1 MSRTI
6 KFVLLMGLTL
16 SLVLSACGTPAPTA
30 APVVEATEVSIAT
43 EAPAATEAPSAEP
56 ILTISGAVEQEL
68 ALSEADLRGMEVVQ
82 LNAEHPKNGPTDYE
96 GVRLSEVLAKAGVKA
111 GASALLFTAS
121 DGYESEVAYA
131 DVEACADCL
140 VAFDGA
146 DLNMVMPNLSSK
158 AWAKMVAKI
167 EVKAEA
173 AAVEPPANPNII
185 LATTTSTQDS
195 GLLDVLVP
203 MFEEQTGY
211 VVQTIAVG
219 TGEALKM
226 GEEGNADVLLVHAPA
241 SEVKFMEGGFG
252 KDRFLVMHNDFI
264 IVGPAADPAAI
275 KGLTTTD
282 AFAAIYN
289 AAVPFVSRGDDSGTH
304 KKEISLWGKAKVDPV
319 TEKPEWFIETGQG
332 MGASLTVASEK
343 AAYILTDRATY
354 LANKE
359 NLQLEIL
366 LEGDAALLNVY
377 HVITVNPDK
386 WDAVNYDGAM
396 AFSNFMIDPATQA
409 VVGEFGV
416 AEFGLPL
423 FFPDADKT
431 DADLGL

>member
-1 MSRTI
+1 
-6 KFVLLMGLTL
+6 
-16 SLVLSACGTPAPTA
+16 
-30 APVVEATEVSIAT
+30 
-43 EAPAATEAPSAEP
+43 
-56 ILTISGAVEQEL
+56 
-68 ALSEADLRGMEVVQ
+68 
-82 LNAEHPKNGPTDYE
+82 
-96 GVRLSEVLAKAGVKA
+96 VLAKAGVQD
-111 GASALLFTAS
+111 GASALLFVAS

-140 VAFDGA
+140 VAFDGS
-146 DLNMVMPNLSSK
+146 DLIMVMPGLSSK
-158 AWAKMVAKI
+158 AWAKMVVKI

-203 MFEEQTGY
+203 MFQEQTGY

-241 SEVKFMEGGFG
+241 SEIPLMDAGFG
-252 KDRFLVMHNDFI
+252 KDRMLVMHNDYI
-264 IVGPAADPAAI
+264 IVGPTADPAAI
-275 KGLTTTD
+275 KGLGPKD
-282 AFAAIYN
+282 AFVAIYN

-304 KKEISLWGKAKVDPV
+304 KKEVSFWTKAELDPR

-343 AAYILTDRATY
+343 GAYILTDRATY
-354 LANKE
+354 LANKD

-366 LEGDAALLNVY
+366 LEGNNALLNVY
-377 HVITVNPDK
+377 HVITINPEK
-386 WDAVNYDGAM
+386 WDAVNYDGAL
-396 AFSNFMIDPATQA
+396 AFANFMIDPATQK
-409 VVGEFGV
+409 VIGEFGV
-416 AEFGLPL
+416 EKFGQQL
-423 FFPDADKT
+423 FIPDADKT